1 MPIKKLYV
9 LAGLCFALSLQVM
22 TAQSDRGTI
31 TGSVSD
37 PGGALI
43 PNATILV
50 TNVATGIKFDTK
62 TTGTGNFAAPYLS
75 AGVYDLTVEVAG
87 FRKFVQKGIR
97 VQVAQTAAV
106 DVILQIGSA
115 TESISVT
122 SEAPLL
128 NTESAAASTTINRE
142 QLNQLPLN
150 FAIGQGAI
158 RNPLSFAQLSPGA
171 SINGWN
177 NIKVNGA
184 PAGTFKII
192 FEGQDSTSA
201 LDGRVSDESQ
211 ASVEAVEEFTLQTSN
226 YSAEFGQVGG
236 GLFNFTSRSGT
247 NQFHGSVYDYYVNE
261 ALNAGIPFTDAG
273 GARLVR
279 PKARRNNFG
288 GSFGGPVFIPK
299 LYNGRNRTFFFFNY
313 EVYRNLE
320 GKFDGFGTVPTD
332 AYRNGDFSAALT
344 GRNLGTD
351 GIGRP
356 ILENTIYDPRTNRAV
371 DGRIYRDVFPNNVIP
386 MSLLDPVSLK
396 IQALVPKASLP
407 GLINNFERRYNFRK
421 IQDIP
426 SIKVDHNFNNA
437 SKISVYYSMQRTDK
451 DNGQE
456 GLPDPI
462 SARRDQIIRSHTTR
476 INFDT
481 SIKPTFLLHLGI
493 GYQRYVNPDAS
504 PAVIT
509 DYDAVGQLGLKG
521 AFGSG
526 FPRITTL
533 GGAQGGLGFNIG
545 PTNRTLYLQDKP
557 TAVASSTWVKESHT
571 VKFGGEYK
579 FDNFTNRSSGGVAG
593 VYDFNV
599 AQTSMPA
606 LQGVALNGGNV
617 GFNYASFLLGFANT
631 ASISNQQDPQYRR
644 PTWGFFIQ
652 DTWRVTKKLT
662 LDYGMRYDYQPA
674 SRELH
679 DRTSMFDPNARNP
692 AAGNLLGAT
701 RYAGNGAGRCNCEL
715 TKTYPY
721 AFGPRIGVAYQFAPK
736 WVMRGGFAVSYAQVA
751 NFAYIG
757 GGNSLGMG
765 FNTIAFSNPSFA
777 EPGVSLRNGLSY
789 NVADLTVA
797 SYDPGIRPSPGQIN
811 SPPALVD
818 PNAGRPPRMANWNL
832 SLQREFGSN
841 LVVEAAYVGNRGVWF
856 RADGLNDYNG
866 LTAERLKGAG
876 LDINSAADRS
886 LLTSRIDS
894 AAVTSRGFNRPY
906 ASFAGS
912 NTLAQ
917 SLRPFPQFG
926 GLGSLW
932 APLGSTWYDSLQVKV
947 TKRFSKGLTGNLAY
961 TWSKNLTNVENQ
973 SGGIVP
979 TNDVYNR
986 PNQKALSVNDQPQVL
1001 VLAFNYDTPKWN
1013 KNWATKAFFS
1023 GWTFGGIFRYSSGFP
1038 IQAPNSNN
1046 ALGSLLFRG
1055 TRFNRVPG
1063 EPLYLKDLNN
1073 GKAIDPFK
1081 DLTLNPKAWVDAGPG
1096 QWGTAAAYYTDYRT
1110 ARRPDEQLSFG
1121 RMIRIK
1127 EKYALSF
1134 RGEFFNV
1141 FNRTYLNNP
1150 DSGNPTATTQTN
1162 SAGIV
1167 TAGFGRI
1174 NPASVFNPPR
1184 SGQVVVRFQF

>member
-1 MPIKKLYV
+1 VSFFLLV
-9 LAGLCFALSLQVM
+9 LWASLVF
-22 TAQSDRGTI
+22 AQSDRGTI
-31 TGSVSD
+31 TGSILD

-43 PNATILV
+43 PDAIILV
-50 TNVATGIKFDTK
+50 VNQGTGIKLETK
-62 TTGTGNFAAPYLS
+62 STGTGNFAAPYLS
-75 AGVYDLTVEVAG
+75 AGLYDVSVEAQG
-87 FRKFVQKGIR
+87 FKRYTQKGVR
-97 VQVAQTAAV
+97 VQVAQTTSLEV
-106 DVILQIGSA
+106 QLQIGA
-115 TESISVT
+115 TTDSISV
-122 SEAPLL
+122 SGDAPLL
-128 NTESAAASTTINRE
+128 QTESAAQSTTVSRE

-192 FEGQDSTSA
+192 FEGQDTTSA

-226 YSAEFGQVGG
+226 YAAEFGQVGG
-236 GLFNFTSRSGT
+236 GLFNFTARSGT
-247 NQFHGSVYDYYVNE
+247 NQFHGSVYDYFVNE
-261 ALNAGIPFTDAG
+261 AFNAGIPFTNAG
-273 GARLVR
+273 NNELVR
-279 PKARRNNFG
+279 PRARRNNYG
-288 GSFGGPVFIPK
+288 ATFGGPIVLPK

-313 EVYRNLE
+313 EKYLNKE
-320 GKFDGFGTVPTD
+320 GKYDGLATVPTD
-332 AYRNGDFSAALT
+332 AYRAGDFSTALT
-344 GRNLGTD
+344 GRTLGTD
-351 GIGRP
+351 GLGRP
-356 ILENTIYDPRTNRAV
+356 ILENSIYDPRTSRPGP

-386 MSLLDPVSLK
+386 TSLLDPVSLK
-396 IQALVPKASLP
+396 IQALIPKAISA

-426 SIKVDHNFNNA
+426 SVKVDHNFTD
-437 SKISVYYSMQRTDK
+437 STKVSVYYSLERTDK

-481 SIKPTFLLHLGI
+481 ALKPTFLVHFGV
-493 GYQRYVNPDAS
+493 GYQRYRNPDAS
-504 PAVIT
+504 PEVIT
-509 DYDAVGQLGLKG
+509 TYDAAGQLGLKG
-521 AFGSG
+521 GFGAG
-526 FPRITTL
+526 FPRITNL
-533 GGAQGGLGFNIG
+533 GGGQGGLGLNLG

-557 TAVASSTWVKESHT
+557 TAVASATWIKGNHAI
-571 VKFGGEYK
+571 KYGGEYK
-579 FDNFTNRSSGGVAG
+579 FDNFSNISTGGVAG
-593 VYDFNV
+593 IFGFSTE
-599 AQTSMPA
+599 QTSMPA
-606 LQGVALNGGNV
+606 LQGVALSGGGV
-617 GFNYASFLLGFANT
+617 GFNYASFLLGYANT
-631 ASISNQQDPQYRR
+631 ASVSNPQDPQYRR

-652 DTWRVTKKLT
+652 DTWRLTRKLT

-674 SRELH
+674 STELH
-679 DRTSMFDPNARNP
+679 DRTSMFAPTLPNP

-701 RYAGNGAGRCNCEL
+701 LYAGEGPGRCKCQL
-715 TKTYPY
+715 SKTYPY
-721 AFGPRIGVAYQFAPK
+721 AFGPRLGIAYQIAPK
-736 WVMRGGFAVSYAQVA
+736 WVMRAGFAVSYAQVA

-757 GGNSLGMG
+757 GGNSIGMG
-765 FNTIAFSNPSFA
+765 FNSIVFSNPAFA
-777 EPGVSLRNGLSY
+777 EPGVVLRNGLSY
-789 NVADLTVA
+789 NAAELTAA
-797 SYDPGIRPSPGQIN
+797 SYDPGIRPSFGQIN

-818 PNAGRPPRMANWNL
+818 PNAGRPPRMASWNVG
-832 SLQREFGSN
+832 LQRELGSN
-841 LVVEAAYVGNRGVWF
+841 MVAEVAYVGNRGVWF

-866 LTAERLKGAG
+866 LTESRLKGFG
-876 LDINSAADRS
+876 LDINTAADRS

-894 AAVTSRGFNRPY
+894 PGVIARGFTKPY

-917 SLRPFPQFG
+917 RLRPYPQFG

-932 APLGSTWYDSLQVKV
+932 APLGSTWYDSLQIKV
-947 TKRFSKGLTGNLAY
+947 TKRYSKGLTGTLAY

-986 PNQKALSVNDQPQVL
+986 PNQKTFSVNDQPQVL
-1001 VLAFNYDTPKWN
+1001 VVGFNYDTPKMGQ
-1013 KNWATKAFFS
+1013 NWATKAFLS
-1023 GWTFGGIFRYSSGFP
+1023 GWTVGGILRYSSGFP

-1055 TRFNRVPG
+1055 TRHNRVPN
-1063 EPLYLKDLNN
+1063 EPYYLKDLNDR
-1073 GKAIDPFK
+1073 KSIDPFK

-1096 QWGTAAAYYTDYRT
+1096 QWGTAAAYYSDYRT
-1110 ARRPDEQLSFG
+1110 ARRPDEQLSLG
-1121 RMIRIK
+1121 RQFRFK
-1127 EKYALSF
+1127 EHYNVSF
-1134 RGEFFNV
+1134 RAEFFNV

-1150 DSGNPTATTQTN
+1150 DSGNPAATTQIN
-1162 SAGIV
+1162 SAGVV

-1174 NPASVFNPPR
+1174 NPASVFSPPR
-1184 SGQVVVRFQF
+1184 SGQVVARFQF